1 MDWKISDVDKIFSI
15 DLAERDG
22 LITVSSINVDGENT
36 ELPEVIISNLDDRSR
51 VSVDIN
57 GNLEFAHVAKVRDKW
72 WIHYNGD
79 IFTISELERGAKS
92 SDKAEGGLS
101 APMPGTVLDVMVR
114 EGQRVREGQPLMTIE
129 AMKMEHRITAPRDG
143 IVGSVQ
149 TEVGEQVENEQL
161 LVTLE
166 DEEGE

>member
-1 MDWKISDVDKIFSI
+1 MDWKVSDIDEIFSI

-22 LITVSSINVDGENT
+22 LITVSSIHIEGENT

-92 SDKAEGGLS
+92 SIKAEGGLS

-114 EGQRVREGQPLMTIE
+114 EGQRVREGQPLIIIE
-129 AMKMEHRITAPRDG
+129 AMKMEHRILAPKAG
-143 IVGSVQ
+143 
-149 TEVGEQVENEQL
+149 EVISINFNQGERVDMGAVLVEL
-161 LVTLE
+161 G
-166 DEEGE
+166 D

>member
-15 DLAERDG
+15 NLAERDG

-101 APMPGTVLDVMVR
+101 APMPGTGLEVMVR
-114 EGQRVREGQPLMTIE
+114 AGQRVREGQPLMTIE
-129 AMKMEHRITAPRDG
+129 AMKMEHRILAPKAGEVISINFNQGERVDM
-143 IVGSVQ
+143 GSVL
-149 TEVGEQVENEQL
+149 VEL
-161 LVTLE
+161 G
-166 DEEGE
+166 D

>member
-1 MDWKISDVDKIFSI
+1 MDWKISDVDKVFSI

-36 ELPEVIISNLDDRSR
+36 ELPEVIISNLDDMSR
-51 VSVDIN
+51 VSFDIN
-57 GNLEFAHVAKVRDKW
+57 GILEFAHVAKVRDKW

-129 AMKMEHRITAPRDG
+129 AMKMEHRILAPKAGEVISINFNQGERVDM
-143 IVGSVQ
+143 GSVL
-149 TEVGEQVENEQL
+149 VEL
-161 LVTLE
+161 G
-166 DEEGE
+166 D

>member
-129 AMKMEHRITAPRDG
+129 AMKMDHRILAQKAVEVISINFNQGERVDM
-143 IVGSVQ
+143 GSVL
-149 TEVGEQVENEQL
+149 VEL
-161 LVTLE
+161 G
-166 DEEGE
+166 D